1 MSFQQAKEEVLST
14 KTVNGR
20 FALALTA
27 TLALGGCGNWRYDD
41 GDKDRRCITE
51 RVQSKGKTS
60 ELV

>member
-14 KTVNGR
+14 KTV
-20 FALALTA
+20 ALALTA

-51 RVQSKGKTS
+51 RVQSKGKKS